1 MMKKTLL
8 ELNQESMKETIM
20 KKYQKKKRQKY
31 DVILVL
37 IGVGLV
43 LLVPKS
49 MFKSSSDDSKE
60 QSVNVTNMQEE
71 IKINNVEIEEEEN
84 KNTDG
89 MEEEAPELFK
99 VTVPDDLSLIK
110 NRVYDDNDSTSAI
123 LDVRGYE
130 YVYSD
135 KKNRTINFRLEES
148 GNFKEA
154 SLKDY
159 LVSNID
165 GVSMVI
171 MQDKEQYY
179 CKFKVDNYLVE
190 LKTKNITLE
199 ELKIFIKSVI
209 KEVGGE

>member
-1 MMKKTLL
+1 MKKTLL

>member
-154 SLKDY
+154 SLGDY

>member
-1 MMKKTLL
+1 MKKTLL

-154 SLKDY
+154 SLGDY